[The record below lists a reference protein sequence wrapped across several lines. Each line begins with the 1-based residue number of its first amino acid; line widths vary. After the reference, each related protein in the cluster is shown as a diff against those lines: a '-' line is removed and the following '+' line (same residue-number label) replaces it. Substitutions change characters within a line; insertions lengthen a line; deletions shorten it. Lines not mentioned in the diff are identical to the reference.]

1 MVYDVLYMFYAS
13 AIVHGECCVH
23 ACALYDWIAAASR
36 NTKQNQTLSVLC
48 SAPVCKERLS
58 LTLKNLPPK
67 TALLYVVNT
76 VMSVAYSLTLLLVTW
91 KCFFGG

>member
-1 MVYDVLYMFYAS
+1 MPQPLYMENA
-13 AIVHGECCVH
+13 VCM
-23 ACALYDWIAAASR
+23 L
-36 NTKQNQTLSVLC
+36 VLFMAGLQQHLEMRSKIRPCLCC